1 MAIATGTA
9 LAISAGISAVS
20 AGGSFIQAG
29 KQRRLSEQAQR
40 DADKAF
46 KEAEAQLDV
55 NYFEQLGIS
64 KTPYD
69 NQREAIAQQA
79 AQAMEIGRESERGGA
94 ATAGRVLAQSNL
106 AQQGITNQQTK
117 DLEALNK
124 LVATEDAKLGTARA
138 NLGLEQAEG
147 AGFAA
152 AQAQNL
158 QNQAIMSGVTGLA
171 NAGMSLYE
179 NSELYKQNNPNTDVN
194 TAVTLTPATVGSITP
209 PVTPQAQLMPQGP
222 PPPSMQQTPTLAQQF
237 QNTSA
242 MFNLQNP
249 QLINQ
254 NMMGAQQFQNT
265 ANNFNSAN
273 LLYNPF
279 KVY

>member
-94 ATAGRVLAQSNL
+94 ATAGRVLAQSNV
-106 AQQGITNQQTK
+106 AQQGITDQQTK

-124 LVATEDAKLGTARA
+124 LVATEESRLGTSRA
-138 NLGLEQAEG
+138 NLSLEQAEG

-152 AQAQNL
+152 AQAQN
-158 QNQAIMSGVTGLA
+158 QANQSTAAGVQGIA
-171 NAGMSLYE
+171 DFGMSMLS
-179 NSELYKQNNPNTDVN
+179 NSELYSQNPTTPTTPPTTTNIPTIPATPQQQVISQNQTNPITTAGLNTQAGNQLVLPNNP
-194 TAVTLTPATVGSITP
+194 
-209 PVTPQAQLMPQGP
+209 
-222 PPPSMQQTPTLAQQF
+222 
-237 QNTSA
+237 
-242 MFNLQNP
+242 FNPYQ
-249 QLINQ
+249 
-254 NMMGAQQFQNT
+254 
-265 ANNFNSAN
+265 
-273 LLYNPF
+273 
-279 KVY
+279 